1 MTITLLSDFGY
12 QDNFVGVA
20 KGILL
25 QALPHAQIID
35 LSHEVMP
42 FHMLQCSYF
51 LKSAYE
57 KFPPGTIHLSLFDII
72 HQKPSIFLVAP
83 MRDQILLSA
92 DNGLLPLTFG
102 AELKKVYANHTGATS
117 YMEWMRQ
124 VATFILEWEQNG
136 FSFSPLQEIQPRSGP
151 LKLAPFESRNSLE
164 CQIIHVDRYGNV
176 VINLS
181 REDLERFG
189 KDRKFQIHFSRN
201 NSINQLSNDYADVPE
216 GEKVCFFNSGGFLE
230 LAVNKG
236 SAAQLFGLTLT
247 SNQQLIYQKIK
258 IEFQ

>member
-25 QALPHAQIID
+25 QALPQAQIID

-42 FHMLQCSYF
+42 FHILQCSYF
-51 LKSAYE
+51 LKSAYG
-57 KFPPGTIHLSLFDII
+57 KFPPGTLHLSLFDII
-72 HQKPSIFLVAP
+72 HHKPSIFLVAKIK
-83 MRDQILLSA
+83 DQILVSA

-102 AELKKVYANHTGATS
+102 SELKKTYSNQLGAAS
-117 YMEWMRQ
+117 YMDWMHN
-124 VATFILEWEQNG
+124 VASFILEWEQND
-136 FSFSPLQEIQPRSGP
+136 FSFAELAEIQPKSGP
-151 LKLAPFESRNSLE
+151 LKLAPFESHNSLE

-181 REDLERFG
+181 REDFERFG
-189 KDRKFQIHFSRN
+189 KSRGFQIHFSRN
-201 NSINQLSNDYADVPE
+201 NSINQLSRDYADVPE

-230 LAVNKG
+230 LAINKG

>member
-25 QALPHAQIID
+25 EALPQAQIID

-51 LKSAYE
+51 LKSAYQ
-57 KFPPGTIHLSLFDII
+57 KFPKSTLHISLFDII
-72 HQKPSIFLVAP
+72 HQKPSIFLVARI
-83 MRDQILLSA
+83 RDQILLSA

-102 AELKKVYANHTGATS
+102 AELGKTYSDHSAANS
-117 YMEWMRQ
+117 YMEWMQ
-124 VATFILEWEQNG
+124 NVASFISEWERND
-136 FSFSPLQEIQPRSGP
+136 FSFDRLQEARPRSGP
-151 LKLAPFESRNSLE
+151 LKLAPFESHNSLE

-181 REDLERFG
+181 MEDFERFG
-189 KDRKFQIHFSRN
+189 KGRKFQIHFSRN
-201 NSINQLSNDYADVPE
+201 NSINQLSRDYADVPE
-216 GEKVCFFNSGGFLE
+216 GEKLCFFNSGGFLE
-230 LAVNKG
+230 LAINKG

>member
-25 QALPHAQIID
+25 QALPQARIID

-51 LKSAYE
+51 LKSAFG
-57 KFPPGTIHLSLFDII
+57 KFPPGTLHLSLFDII
-72 HQKPSIFLVAP
+72 HHKPSIFLVAP
-83 MRDQILLSA
+83 IRNQVLLSA

-102 AELKKVYANHTGATS
+102 AELGKAYSNHAEAAS
-117 YMEWMRQ
+117 YMEWMHN
-124 VATFILEWEQNG
+124 VASFILEWKHNDC
-136 FSFSPLQEIQPRSGP
+136 SFAQLQEVRPRSGP
-151 LKLAPFESRNSLE
+151 LKLTPFESRNSLE

-181 REDLERFG
+181 REDFERFG
-189 KDRKFQIHFSRN
+189 KGRKFQIHFSRN
-201 NSINQLSNDYADVPE
+201 NSINQLSRDYADVPE

-230 LAVNKG
+230 LAINKG